1 MNLVQWRITSA
12 DPVPILDQLGR
23 AQIPLFQVAQID
35 ELHLT
40 CYIPNSQVR
49 KFLAIAE
56 KKGAA
61 AEPISRKGFYWVLL
75 KLLRRPI
82 LIGCFAM
89 LMALSLLLQT
99 RIFFVE
105 VEGNAHLEDAQI
117 LEAAA
122 DCGIRFG
129 ATRRD
134 IRSEEVKNKLLEQ
147 IPQLR
152 WIGVNTYGC
161 RAVISV
167 RERNIREEISDAGGI
182 SSIAASCDGIITG
195 CTVTQGTPMVS
206 VGQAVRAGQILIS
219 GFTDCGITI
228 RATRAQGDVF
238 ALTQHKI
245 SLSTPKISSQR
256 QLTGEKTTRF
266 SLTLGKK
273 RINFYKGSGISPG
286 SCVKMY
292 ARYVL
297 TLPGGF
303 QLPVALTKETVL
315 TGQLVETSR
324 EISEDF
330 FQTFADD

>member
-1 MNLVQWRITSA
+1 
-12 DPVPILDQLGR
+12 
-23 AQIPLFQVAQID
+23 
-35 ELHLT
+35 
-40 CYIPNSQVR
+40 
-49 KFLAIAE
+49 
-56 KKGAA
+56 
-61 AEPISRKGFYWVLL
+61 
-75 KLLRRPI
+75 
-82 LIGCFAM
+82 
-89 LMALSLLLQT
+89 
-99 RIFFVE
+99 
-105 VEGNAHLEDAQI
+105 
-117 LEAAA
+117 
-122 DCGIRFG
+122 
-129 ATRRD
+129 
-134 IRSEEVKNKLLEQ
+134 
-147 IPQLR
+147 
-152 WIGVNTYGC
+152 
-161 RAVISV
+161 
-167 RERNIREEISDAGGI
+167 
-182 SSIAASCDGIITG
+182 
-195 CTVTQGTPMVS
+195 MVS

-238 ALTQHKI
+238 ALTQRKI

-315 TGQLVETSR
+315 SGQLEETSR

-330 FQTFADD
+330 FQTFADDYLQSQMVAGKILHADGELQSLPDRYAFTCTYSCEEMIGARRQEKIGDFNGKTDGADRKRGSGG

>member
-1 MNLVQWRITSA
+1 
-12 DPVPILDQLGR
+12 
-23 AQIPLFQVAQID
+23 
-35 ELHLT
+35 
-40 CYIPNSQVR
+40 
-49 KFLAIAE
+49 
-56 KKGAA
+56 
-61 AEPISRKGFYWVLL
+61 
-75 KLLRRPI
+75 
-82 LIGCFAM
+82 M

-105 VEGNAHLEDAQI
+105 VEGNTHLEDAQI

-134 IRSEEVKNKLLEQ
+134 IRSEEVKNRLLEQ
-147 IPQLR
+147 MPQLR

-182 SSIAASCDGIITG
+182 SSIAASCDGIITS

-206 VGQAVRAGQILIS
+206 AGQAVRAGQILIS

-238 ALTQHKI
+238 ALTQRKI

-315 TGQLVETSR
+315 SGQLEETSR

-330 FQTFADD
+330 FQTFADDYLQSQMVAGKILHADGELQSLPDRYAFTCTYSCEEMIGARRQEKIGDFNGKTDGADRKRGSGG